1 MRTPPKIP
9 DKIRHVKLIK
19 RVANFLAECG
29 PKNTRQ
35 ILDHVNT
42 TTRHGTT
49 PSELSNVLAKT
60 RFFHNTGEERVSAV
74 LSGDYKVIIWD
85 IVED

>member
-9 DKIRHVKLIK
+9 DKIRHVQLIT
-19 RVANFLAECG
+19 RVVNFLAECG
-29 PKNTRQ
+29 PMNTRQ

-60 RFFHNTGEERVSAV
+60 RFFCRQGQESVGAV
-74 LSGDYKVIIWD
+74 LSGDYKVIVWD

>member
-9 DKIRHVKLIK
+9 DKIRHVQLIT
-19 RVANFLAECG
+19 RVAKFLAECG
-29 PKNTRQ
+29 PMNTRQ

-60 RFFHNTGEERVSAV
+60 RFFHNMGQESISAA
-74 LSGDYKVIIWD
+74 LSGEYNIIIWD